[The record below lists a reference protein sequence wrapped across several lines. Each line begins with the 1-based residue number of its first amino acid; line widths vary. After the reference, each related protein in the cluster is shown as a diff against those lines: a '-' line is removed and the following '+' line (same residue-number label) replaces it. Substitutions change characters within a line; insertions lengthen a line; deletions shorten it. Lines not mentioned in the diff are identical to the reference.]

1 MTCISHLSS
10 LSIGKNE
17 VTRHVSG
24 NYSSL
29 LGNLLPVT
37 ISDYEKGST
46 NFVAKPIVF
55 STWFLWSMLLHY
67 SAISFGEFSRNLQT
81 MFKHNFSLRSSVICP
96 EKIRNCLFLTSITSV
111 NISSRVGKMFVYN
124 YLIVCLLWSFLVSF
138 LLISTYFSWL
148 TLFSFIAF
156 QLLFMFWWILH
167 LFFPA

>member
-1 MTCISHLSS
+1 M
-10 LSIGKNE
+10 
-17 VTRHVSG
+17 SG
-24 NYSSL
+24 NYSLL
-29 LGNLLPVT
+29 LGSVLPVT

-55 STWFLWSMLLHY
+55 PTSFLWSMLLHY
-67 SAISFGEFSRNLQT
+67 SLSFHLVNSHSTFKLCSSIISLYSHLWSAQ
-81 MFKHNFSLRSSVICP
+81 K
-96 EKIRNCLFLTSITSV
+96 RNCLFLTAITSV

-138 LLISTYFSWL
+138 LLVSTYFPWL

-167 LFFPA
+167 LFFQHNAFSRS